1 VISPRK
7 ISALTA
13 LAVVIVDQLSK
24 HWALNALDNDRVI
37 HVLGSLQ
44 FNLGFNTGMAFS
56 QAEGIGP
63 IIGVVGLVVVAFLL
77 VGLRRETLPGSIA
90 VGLVAGGAAGN
101 IVDRLF
107 RGEGWFQGAVVDFI
121 DLQWWPIFNVADMAI
136 VCGAAAL
143 VVSSLMPDKRETS
156 TPDTSD
162 NGNPESEAVQRA
174 D

>member
-1 VISPRK
+1 MMSPRK
-7 ISALTA
+7 VSALTA
-13 LAVVIVDQLSK
+13 LLVVVVDQLSK
-24 HWALNALDNDRVI
+24 HWALNALDNDHVI
-37 HVLGSLQ
+37 HVVGSLQ

-56 QAEGIGP
+56 QGEGIGP

-77 VGLRRETLPGSIA
+77 IGLRRDTVSGSIA

-107 RGEGWFQGAVVDFI
+107 RGDGWFHGAVVDFI

-136 VCGAAAL
+136 VCGAIAL
-143 VVSSLMPDKRETS
+143 VIASLMPEKS
-156 TPDTSD
+156 LPDIEVASGSPAT
-162 NGNPESEAVQRA
+162 EAERHA

>member
-1 VISPRK
+1 MISPRK
-7 ISALTA
+7 VSALTA
-13 LAVVIVDQLSK
+13 LVVVALDQLSK
-24 HWALNALDNDRVI
+24 HWALGALDNDHVI
-37 HVLGSLQ
+37 HLVGSLQ

-63 IIGVVGLVVVAFLL
+63 VIGVVGLIVVAFLL
-77 VGLRRETLPGSIA
+77 IGLRRDTVPGSVA

-107 RGEGWFQGAVVDFI
+107 RGDGWFRGAVVDFI

-136 VCGAAAL
+136 VCGALAL
-143 VVSSLMPDKRETS
+143 VVSSLLPEKNATVDTNET
-156 TPDTSD
+156 
-162 NGNPESEAVQRA
+162 EQRA